1 MMPRKNLLVSA
12 IRREQILKSLA
23 QGKRVDGR
31 GLLDYRP
38 LTITP
43 NIIEKAEGSAYV
55 KLGETQVVAGVKIG
69 LGSPFPDTPNEG
81 ILIVNAEILPTAS
94 EYQEPGP
101 PDEDAIEL
109 ARVVDRGIR
118 ESKMIDF
125 TKLAVEPGKHV
136 HVVYVDISVVGMDGN
151 LFDAASYAAVTALL
165 TTRFYPYVLQDG
177 SLTRAAEKTGLPVQD
192 LAVSTTFA
200 KIENYIV
207 VDPTWE
213 EESIMDAR
221 LTVVYDRSGNIC
233 AMQKGGSGGI
243 LVDEVFS
250 IVDLAKSKSEEMRKV
265 LERVVQDAG
274 SRS

>member
-125 TKLAVEPGKHV
+125 TKLVVEPGKHV

-243 LVDEVFS
+243 PVDEVFS